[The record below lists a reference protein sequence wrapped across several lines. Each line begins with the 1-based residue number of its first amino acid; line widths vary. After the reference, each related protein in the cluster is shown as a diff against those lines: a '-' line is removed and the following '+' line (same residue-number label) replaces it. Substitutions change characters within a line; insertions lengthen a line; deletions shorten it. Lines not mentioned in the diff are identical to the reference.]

1 MDSGRSTASPPANPA
16 PSSKRSVLAHEVR
29 VIATGARPSGN
40 SGERELFTEETTSVL
55 VFENGGVIRLSAAVI
70 PGQLLFLT
78 NRESKREVVA
88 QVTHKRNNR
97 PTSCYVELEF
107 TESSPGF
114 WGVEIPKSTEPSPA
128 PSPENAKHMEIAE
141 LVRSAETTSDDP
153 HTPARVP
160 DAQEVERLKN
170 EVEALRKQ
178 LESLR
183 ETQRAATP
191 PAAPAALNVSPPVIP
206 PAAPANEEPPTIAA
220 PSRPLTKSRED
231 SVSALPKAHPAASA
245 KADVPP
251 VEVPPVT
258 ASPKPPSTSKP
269 AVDPKVPLPKPT
281 AQNPEPPSAEEDIL
295 PKPALDFD
303 KAAAKAARSRRSAGQ
318 GATRVAQGS
327 SGATRRRFLLVA
339 LLLVLIGAAWTMN
352 WLPWLP
358 PVKNILPGASS
369 RLGRSP
375 YSASAA
381 PAATPK
387 PSAVLPGKVATTKQT
402 AETSL
407 LPPGSAPRD
416 SQTIDAPPNA
426 APTPEPAP
434 ATSVSKE
441 PESPS
446 SLVEKPSR
454 SASTPKQVFL
464 RSSNKTASAPA
475 SATPDAS
482 GFLPPKL
489 VRSVRP
495 VVPPQ
500 ALRDFVT
507 GNVTVDATV
516 DIVGHVKAATALSG
530 PEPLRKTA
538 VAAVK
543 QYRYQPALQN
553 GKPVPAHVQVTIQ
566 FWFEP

>member
-1 MDSGRSTASPPANPA
+1 LASQVDSGRSTASPPANPV
-16 PSSKRSVLAHEVR
+16 PSSKKNVLAHEVR
-29 VIATGARPSGN
+29 VIATGARPSGD

-78 NRESKREVVA
+78 NQESKREVVA

-128 PSPENAKHMEIAE
+128 PSPENVKHMEIAE
-141 LVRSAETTSDDP
+141 LVHSADRTSDDP
-153 HTPARVP
+153 DVPARVP

-183 ETQRAATP
+183 EAQRAAAP
-191 PAAPAALNVSPPVIP
+191 PAVAVASNVSPPVFP
-206 PAAPANEEPPTIAA
+206 QAAPADGEPPSAAA
-220 PSRPLTKSRED
+220 PSSPLTISRED
-231 SVSALPKAHPAASA
+231 VVSEVPPAASA
-245 KADVPP
+245 KTEVPP

-258 ASPKPPSTSKP
+258 VSPKPLSVSTPVVTVEAPS
-269 AVDPKVPLPKPT
+269 PKPT
-281 AQNPEPPSAEEDIL
+281 VESPESARAEEDIL
-295 PKPALDFD
+295 PKPSLDFD
-303 KAAAKAARSRRSAGQ
+303 KAAAKAARSRHSAG
-318 GATRVAQGS
+318 ASVTRVAQAS

-339 LLLVLIGAAWTMN
+339 LLLVMIGAAWSMN

-358 PVKNILPGASS
+358 PMKNILPGASS
-369 RLGRSP
+369 SLGRGP
-375 YSASAA
+375 YSTSAA
-381 PAATPK
+381 PAVTPK
-387 PSAVLPGKVATTKQT
+387 TSATLPGKVATKQPG
-402 AETSL
+402 ETSS
-407 LPPGSAPRD
+407 LPPGSAPRG
-416 SQTIDAPPNA
+416 SQSIGATPNA
-426 APTPEPAP
+426 ASTPGPAS
-434 ATSVSKE
+434 AISASKE
-441 PESPS
+441 RESS
-446 SLVEKPSR
+446 SLVEKPSP
-454 SASTPKQVFL
+454 SASAPKQILL
-464 RSSNKTASAPA
+464 RSSNKTASASA

-500 ALRDFVT
+500 ALRNFVT

-516 DIVGHVKAATALSG
+516 DSAGHVKAATALSG
-530 PEPLRKTA
+530 PETLRK
-538 VAAVK
+538 AAVDTVK
-543 QYRYQPALQN
+543 RYRYQPALQN
-553 GKPVPAHVQVTIQ
+553 GKPVPAHVQVIIQ